1 MRRLS
6 EAAALALLVVALGGV
21 AWWLQRSTAQA
32 AASAANLANL
42 AIRDVRVFDGERVL
56 ARATVVV
63 QGGRITAVAP
73 DAAIPAGTPVV
84 DGQGQTLLPGLI
96 DAHTHNWGDAQRDA
110 LRLGVTTE
118 LEMMGAAP
126 SLAAHRAHR
135 AALAATDEADVWS
148 AGAAVTVPDGHGTEY
163 GFAVPTLQAGDD
175 ADAFVQARIAEG
187 SDFIKLMIDDL
198 HAFGGARRM
207 PTLAP
212 AQIEAAIAA
221 AHRHGKLAIAHVS
234 AQDDALHAVASGADG
249 LAHAFIDQPASPALV
264 AALRTHRAFMV
275 PTLSV
280 VAAIRHGDVGAQLAA
295 DPLLQARLTEA
306 QKATLRATF
315 PPSLPPQP
323 QAQARDHALDHALE
337 TVRRLHAAGVEVL
350 AGTDAGNPGTAHGAS
365 LHGELALLVRAGLSP
380 TEALRAATALPAVRF
395 GLADRG
401 RIAPGLRADLLLVA
415 GDPTTDITATR
426 RIAGIWK
433 NGHAVGSRAPAAT
446 APRLPEG
453 ALRVSDFEGGDLAA
467 QVGSGWQAA
476 GDRIMGGR
484 SHATSHWIAEGAQGS
499 RGAMRTE
506 GEVVAG
512 APYPWAGALYAP
524 GPAPMQPVDLRG
536 RQGISLRIR
545 GTPNAYALVVL
556 SGSGTPQTH
565 PITVGADWQRVH
577 LRWADLP
584 GIDLSQVR
592 AIGVTASQPGAL
604 QIDLDDVCLD

>member
-1 MRRLS
+1 MRRLR
-6 EAAALALLVVALGGV
+6 EAAALALLALVLGGV
-21 AWWLQRSTAQA
+21 AWWLPRSPAQA
-32 AASAANLANL
+32 AAPTASL
-42 AIRDVRVFDGERVL
+42 AIRDVRVFDGERVM
-56 ARATVVV
+56 ARTTVVV
-63 QGGRITAVAP
+63 QDGRIATVAP
-73 DAAIPAGTPVV
+73 DAAIPAGLPVI

-118 LEMMGAAP
+118 LEMMGAVP
-126 SLAAHRAHR
+126 SLAARRTHRD
-135 AALAATDEADVWS
+135 ALAATDEADVWS
-148 AGAAVTVPDGHGTEY
+148 SGAAVTVPGGHGTEY
-163 GFAVPTLQAGDD
+163 GFAVPTLEAGGD

-198 HAFGGARRM
+198 HAYGGSRRM

-221 AHRHGKLAIAHVS
+221 ARRHGKLSLAHVG
-234 AQDDALHAVASGADG
+234 AQDDALHAVASGVDG

-264 AALRTHRAFMV
+264 AAMRTHRAFMV

-280 VAAIRHGDVGAQLAA
+280 IAGMQRSDEGARLAA
-295 DPLLQARLTEA
+295 DPALQARLTEA

-315 PPSLPPQP
+315 PPGLPPQP
-323 QAQARDHALDHALE
+323 QALEHALE

-380 TEALRAATALPAVRF
+380 TEALRAATARPAARF

-415 GDPTTDITATR
+415 GDPSADITATR
-426 RIAGIWK
+426 RIVGVWK
-433 NGHAVGSRAPAAT
+433 NGHALTADAPART
-446 APRLPEG
+446 APRLPDG
-453 ALRVSDFEGGDLAA
+453 AHLVSDFEGGELTT
-467 QVGSGWQAA
+467 QLGSGWRAA

-484 SHATSHWIAEGAQGS
+484 SHATSHWLAGGAQGS

-512 APYPWAGALYAP
+512 APYPWAGASFSL
-524 GPAPMQPVDLRG
+524 GPTPMQPVDLRG
-536 RQGISLRIR
+536 RQGISLTLR
-545 GTPNAYALVVL
+545 GTPNAYALIVL
-556 SGSGTPQTH
+556 SGSGAPLVH
-565 PITVGADWQRVH
+565 PLEVGTDWRHVQ

-584 GIDLSQVR
+584 GIDLSQVQ
-592 AIGVTASQPGAL
+592 AIGVVASQPGPL
-604 QIDLDDVCLD
+604 RFDLDDVRLD